1 MDIPVAS
8 ETMSDLADDRRKKR
22 GKRKGV
28 VAYYGSCPS
37 EQFVIHAFPDSNLG
51 FFCFGINVASFIDDD
66 KIELGGIEKWP
77 EAIRKKLRFEA
88 QRGFRERLRKA
99 APQTLVIDFA
109 RSTRVSIMRYGD
121 SFLTVP
127 YELLDAG
134 PRLQAE
140 AASLFNI
147 LPFGGPEYWKIVIG
161 AMQEFCS
168 FVSQELPDTEVIL
181 LDIPPT
187 ADYRGAL
194 IDSNT
199 YMMDFCRWQLR
210 YPISRT
216 LIDFCLQ
223 RIENSRV
230 LMPPV
235 PLYCDDE
242 AAYGPTP
249 MHYSP
254 KVWRQTAA
262 IFRASGGFGALP
274 RSSDPATMLANYS
287 GIMGAFARTASTAPN
302 LHRFGLD
309 ILHGALPYLFA
320 KIQNPA
326 GSYLREPID
335 AQDVV
340 AAFRWI
346 LGREPESALTFLNHY
361 ALADRRELRNTLL
374 RSSEFQNQV
383 KHHAQ
388 Y

>member
-8 ETMSDLADDRRKKR
+8 EKMSDLAGNRRRTR
-22 GKRKGV
+22 GKRKS
-28 VAYYGSCPS
+28 VAYYGACPS
-37 EQFVIHAFPDSNLG
+37 EQFVAHAFPDSDIG
-51 FFCFGINVASFIDDD
+51 FFCYGINVASFMDDSRV
-66 KIELGGIEKWP
+66 ELTEIEKWP
-77 EAIRKKLRFEA
+77 EQIRKRLLFEA
-88 QRGFRERLRKA
+88 KHGFRQRLKKA

-109 RSTRVSIMRYGD
+109 RSARVSIMRHETGL
-121 SFLTVP
+121 LTVP
-127 YELLDAG
+127 YELL
-134 PRLQAE
+134 E
-140 AASLFNI
+140 AAPHLQREAFALFDVI
-147 LPFGGPEYWKIVIG
+147 PFGSGEFWRLVID
-161 AMQEFCS
+161 ALEEFCS
-168 FVSQELPDTEVIL
+168 FLSQELPKTNVIF
-181 LDIPPT
+181 LDVPPT
-187 ADYRGAL
+187 ADYRGAQ

-216 LIDFCLQ
+216 MIDFCLQ

-249 MHYSP
+249 IHYSP
-254 KVWRQTAA
+254 RVWQQTAA
-262 IFRASGGFGALP
+262 LFHANGGFRSLR
-274 RSSDPATMLANYS
+274 RSSDPVAMLTNYS
-287 GIMGAFARTASTAPN
+287 SIIDSFTRAATATPD
-302 LHRFGLD
+302 LRRFGLD

-326 GSYLREPID
+326 GNYLREPID

-361 ALADRRELRNTLL
+361 ALRDRRELRNTLL
-374 RSSEFQNQV
+374 RSAEFQNQV
-383 KHHAQ
+383 KYHAQ